1 MSSLL
6 RISEVFTSLIIT
18 YRRAQFLYQGKKFDF
33 MLFWPFRFSSFSL
46 STRLVFL
53 TPVHLINK
61 CKYFEET
68 MEKKSFKKHS
78 LKEQESSYREQYII
92 LDERYTRIKEI
103 LKQVLTELREL
114 KAEKQRLTVE
124 YENLSAEV
132 KEKDALLER
141 MQSVSEAVIDE
152 YSALK
157 VKCDLETEAASNAI
171 KRATKYFQEN
181 QKLKRHTRR
190 EVNSSDIPV
199 EDSSEICSQE
209 SDPDENISELDV
221 LNKLTSELRTEIA
234 NLKIQL
240 GKEVEKQNSLKE
252 DFEIAK
258 SLYEQEM
265 KDHNCTKEKLQSFQL
280 LHNNARDEDGESEN
294 SLQRKHMKENGTES
308 LHPQIPDIVESFD
321 TLTAKF
327 EFTEQEVAQYK
338 EQNNILLNRI
348 RELECQIRKLNA
360 EVSASDLLPIPPPPP
375 PPPLP
380 PPSFNPIKSLI
391 TFIHAGKKTTKTL
404 RKENIENTQQ
414 KAMSEM
420 IDAIK
425 KGNIQLKP
433 TPKATLKKKNSPVH
447 DGKLDDKSIGYEGQ
461 PSPGKSITK
470 SSQQEAEENFSMSSD
485 IDDELKVLLRKQSI
499 KIETNNSNTLDVDP
513 PPANSDDSIIISVD
527 KQVSES
533 ITFDEKEFK
542 DTPENESASSAK

>member
-1 MSSLL
+1 MSSFG
-6 RISEVFTSLIIT
+6 ICYVSKVWFGSLT
-18 YRRAQFLYQGKKFDF
+18 
-33 MLFWPFRFSSFSL
+33 
-46 STRLVFL
+46 
-53 TPVHLINK
+53 K

-114 KAEKQRLTVE
+114 KTEKHQLTVE

-132 KEKDALLER
+132 KEKEALLER

-181 QKLKRHTRR
+181 QKLKRHTRQ
-190 EVNSSDIPV
+190 EVDPSDIPG
-199 EDSSEICSQE
+199 EDSSEKCSQE
-209 SDPDENISELDV
+209 SDPEENISELDV
-221 LNKLTSELRTEIA
+221 LNKVTSELRTEIA

-280 LHNNARDEDGESEN
+280 LHNNARDEDGETEN
-294 SLQRKHMKENGTES
+294 SLQHKHMKENGTES
-308 LHPQIPDIVESFD
+308 LHPQIPDPVESFD
-321 TLTAKF
+321 TMTAKL

-338 EQNNILLNRI
+338 EQNNILLNQI

-391 TFIHAGKKTTKTL
+391 TFIHAGKKSTKTL

-433 TPKATLKKKNSPVH
+433 TPKTIPLSPKNETEETALGEMKNILATLKKKNSPVH
-447 DGKLDDKSIGYEGQ
+447 DGKLDDRSISYEGQ
-461 PSPGKSITK
+461 PSPGKSITE
-470 SSQQEAEENFSMSSD
+470 SSHQEAEENFSMSSD

-499 KIETNNSNTLDVDP
+499 KIETKNSNTLDVDP
-513 PPANSDDSIIISVD
+513 PPTNSDNNSIIISVD
-527 KQVSES
+527 KQVSEFVTS
-533 ITFDEKEFK
+533 DEKEFK
-542 DTPENESASSAK
+542 DTPENESVSSANESFTI

>member
-1 MSSLL
+1 M
-6 RISEVFTSLIIT
+6 I
-18 YRRAQFLYQGKKFDF
+18 
-33 MLFWPFRFSSFSL
+33 LFAYSL
-46 STRLVFL
+46 SDLFIDLLLVKKQNEEAYS
-53 TPVHLINK
+53 TKSKHK
-61 CKYFEET
+61 EET

-92 LDERYTRIKEI
+92 LDERYTKIKEI

-114 KAEKQRLTVE
+114 KAEKQQLTVE
-124 YENLSAEV
+124 YEKLIVEV

-181 QKLKRHTRR
+181 QKLKSHTRR
-190 EVNSSDIPV
+190 EVESSDIPGK
-199 EDSSEICSQE
+199 DAGDILSPE
-209 SDPDENISELDV
+209 SDPEETISELDV

-265 KDHNCTKEKLQSFQL
+265 KDHNCAKEKLQSLQL
-280 LHNNARDEDGESEN
+280 LHNDSRHEDGESEN
-294 SLQRKHMKENGTES
+294 SLQTKHINENGTEH
-308 LHPQIPDIVESFD
+308 LHPQMHDAVESFD
-321 TLTAKF
+321 AMAAKF
-327 EFTEQEVAQYK
+327 EFAEQEVAHYK
-338 EQNNILLNRI
+338 EQNNTLLDQI
-348 RELECQIRKLNA
+348 QELESQIHKLNA

-391 TFIHAGKKTTKTL
+391 TFIHAGKKSTKTL
-404 RKENIENTQQ
+404 KKENTENPQQ

-433 TPKATLKKKNSPVH
+433 TPKTLPLSPKKESEETALGEMKNILATLKKQNSPEH
-447 DGKLDDKSIGYEGQ
+447 DTKLGTNTSEGQ
-461 PSPGKSITK
+461 TSPEKSVAE
-470 SSQQEAEENFSMSSD
+470 SSHPDKDENFNMGSD

-499 KIETNNSNTLDVDP
+499 KIITDNSNTSNLDP
-513 PPANSDDSIIISVD
+513 PFANSDNDSTITNTVEPIS
-527 KQVSES
+527 EF
-533 ITFDEKEFK
+533 ITSDEKQFVDDISK
-542 DTPENESASSAK
+542 NEKLSSADESFII